1 MTTKHVQVYNA
12 LVAALQS
19 APALAGG
26 RIKTM
31 RDTNRAMPLEVT
43 SQIRVSLDQTLPEQ
57 LIGGTAPVDWST
69 RIRIECLARD
79 VLQPSVTFAL
89 DAVSDLAAL
98 VQSRVLSDAALQ
110 ALVSQVL
117 PAPMQWTDDEADTA
131 LVACQCIFTLVH
143 RTPFSNLMV

>member
-1 MTTKHVQVYNA
+1 MTTKHVQVYDA
-12 LVAALQS
+12 VVAALQS
-19 APALAGG
+19 APPLAGG

-31 RDTNRAMPLEVT
+31 RDTNRAMPLEVI
-43 SQIRVSLDQTLPEQ
+43 SQIRVSLNQALPEP
-57 LIGGTAPVDWST
+57 LIGGAAPVDWST

-98 VQSRVLSDAALQ
+98 VQSRVLSDSALQ

-131 LVACQCIFTLVH
+131 LVACHCIFTLVH